1 MARYAEL
8 GWWVDSR
15 STLLDDLLKDWSTA
29 ATTDDRE
36 TLEPLERHLQ
46 DLALDDVEITE
57 SGDGNP
63 LLYAQRLRAGSD
75 APTVLVVGT
84 TDVDDLVGFDA
95 ERDVAR
101 VDDEGVI
108 GPGVASRFGSF
119 LAHIEGFVGLSR
131 DHDGQPPTNLKVLG
145 LNSTEIAGSRLAQSI
160 AAIDTDDVDVI
171 IASQA
176 VAWDL
181 EAPTITLGSRGHLV
195 ADITMASGNDL
206 DISTFAGATR
216 NPLYSL
222 LDALRELRND
232 SGRIMLPGF
241 YHRAKPPT
249 DEERTVLSRGDFNA
263 SAWLRGTGAV
273 ELTGG
278 PSALERTSLWPTLD
292 IIDVRAGAG
301 ARVGEMT
308 IPGSATAT
316 VAIQLVIDQDPIEV
330 EASLRNWLTT
340 QCPDDLTG
348 TVTRVSMANPFRV
361 ARDTAWVV
369 GQARALKRVLGS
381 APLPVVSG
389 GAPGVGALSDIIG
402 APLLF
407 SGLASP
413 ASRISTGSERLT
425 HHRLRTGINL
435 SAEMF
440 DQFRKRGRSTRASQI
455 AQGA

>member
-15 STLLDDLLKDWSTA
+15 STLLDDLLKDWSNA
-29 ATTDDRE
+29 ATSDDRD
-36 TLEPLERHLQ
+36 TREPLERHLK
-46 DLALDDVEITE
+46 DLSFDDVEKTT
-57 SGDGNP
+57 SGNDSP
-63 LLYAQRLRAGSD
+63 LLFAQRLRAGSD

-84 TDVDDLVGFDA
+84 NDVDDLVGFDPDND
-95 ERDVAR
+95 RAR
-101 VDDEGVI
+101 VDDEGVV

-119 LAHIEGFVGLSR
+119 LAPIEGFVGLSR
-131 DHDGQPPTNLKVLG
+131 DHDGQPPTNLKILG
-145 LNSTEIAGSRLAQSI
+145 LNSGDISSSRLGDALAS
-160 AAIDTDDVDVI
+160 IDTDDVDVI
-171 IASQA
+171 IATQA

-181 EAPTITLGSRGHLV
+181 EAPTITLGARGHLI
-195 ADITMASGNDL
+195 AEITVESGSDL
-206 DISTFAGATR
+206 DLSTFAGATR

-222 LDALRELRND
+222 LDSLRELRND

-249 DEERTVLSRGDFNA
+249 DEERNVLARGDMNA

-273 ELTGG
+273 ELSGG

-292 IIDVRAGAG
+292 VIDVRAGVG
-301 ARVGEMT
+301 ARVGAKT

-316 VAIQLVIDQDPIEV
+316 IAIQLVMDQDPIEV
-330 EASLRNWLTT
+330 EASLRNWLANN
-340 QCPDDLTG
+340 CHADLTG
-348 TVTRVSMANPFRV
+348 TVTRISMASPFRV

-413 ASRISTGSERLT
+413 ANRMGTGSERLT

-440 DQFRKRGRSTRASQI
+440 DQFRKRGRSTRSSQI

>member
-15 STLLDDLLKDWSTA
+15 SALLDNLLQDWSTA
-29 ATTDDRE
+29 ATSDDSE
-36 TLEPLERHLQ
+36 TLEPLKRHLK
-46 DLALDDVEITE
+46 DLVLDDVEILE
-57 SGDGNP
+57 SGDHKP
-63 LLYAQRLRAGSD
+63 QLYAQRLRAGSD

-84 TDVDDLVGFDA
+84 ADVDDLVGFDA
-95 ERDVAR
+95 ERDAPR

-131 DHDGQPPTNLKVLG
+131 DHDGQPPTNLKILG
-145 LNSTEIAGSRLAQSI
+145 LNSSTISSSTLGLALESV
-160 AAIDTDDVDVI
+160 DTDDVDVI

-195 ADITMASGNDL
+195 ADITMSSGSDL
-206 DISTFAGATR
+206 DLSTFAGATR
-216 NPLYSL
+216 NPLHSL
-222 LDALRELRND
+222 LEALRELRND

-249 DEERTVLSRGDFNA
+249 DEEKTVLSRGDFNA

-273 ELTGG
+273 ELGGG
-278 PSALERTSLWPTLD
+278 PPALERTSLWPTLD

-316 VAIQLVIDQDPIEV
+316 IAIQLVVDQDPIEI
-330 EASLRNWLTT
+330 EASLRNWLTSH
-340 QCPDDLTG
+340 CHEDLTG

-389 GAPGVGALSDIIG
+389 GAAGVGALSDIIG

>member
-15 STLLDDLLKDWSTA
+15 STLLDDLLRDWSSA
-29 ATTDDRE
+29 ATSDDRE
-36 TLEPLERHLQ
+36 TLEPLERHLK
-46 DLALDDVEITE
+46 DLVLDDVEITK
-57 SGDGNP
+57 SDDDHP
-63 LLYAQRLRAGSD
+63 LIYAQRLRAGSD

-84 TDVDDLVGFDA
+84 TDVDDLVGFDPQ
-95 ERDVAR
+95 RDAPR

-131 DHDGQPPTNLKVLG
+131 DHDGQPPTNLKILG
-145 LNSTEIAGSRLAQSI
+145 LSSGAIATSTLSSALDT
-160 AAIDTDDVDVI
+160 IDTDDVDVI

-195 ADITMASGNDL
+195 AEITISSGNDL
-206 DISTFAGATR
+206 DLATFAGATR
-216 NPLYSL
+216 NPLFSL
-222 LDALRELRND
+222 LDVLQDLRND

-278 PSALERTSLWPTLD
+278 PPALERTSLWPTLD

-316 VAIQLVIDQDPIEV
+316 VAIQLVVDQDPIEV

-340 QCPDDLTG
+340 HCHEDLTAS
-348 TVTRVSMANPFRV
+348 VTRVSMASPFRV

-389 GAPGVGALSDIIG
+389 GSPGVGALSDLIG

-413 ASRISTGSERLT
+413 ANRISTGSERLT
-425 HHRLRTGINL
+425 HQRLRTGINL

-440 DQFRKRGRSTRASQI
+440 DQFRKRGRGTRTSQI